1 MFLKEVLLKIL
12 LYTQEIFSP
21 AAPARVPRI
30 PEFWPPHFQGLSI
43 ACSSFLFL
51 KAVALLYQ
59 PVSMKG
65 GRHCVSH
72 FCPVQGAYWCRRSQK
87 VHQCVIDF
95 EGELTESVVPWESCP
110 TCWVRLKLDPLL
122 FISWFVCC
130 LAFFFLSESFNDSNV
145 TPRAEFSK
153 PGFPKAHEGCL
164 DEIMSICRYE
174 QTTTSPK
181 ASFQVR
187 CSCAH
192 SKNCLFLPF
201 TFRNSAVVY
210 ITINA
215 A

>member
-12 LYTQEIFSP
+12 LYTREIFSP

-43 ACSSFLFL
+43 ACSGFLFL

-95 EGELTESVVPWESCP
+95 EGELTESVC
-110 TCWVRLKLDPLL
+110 CAMGKLSHLLSQTEIGSLAFYFLVCLL
-122 FISWFVCC
+122 FG
-130 LAFFFLSESFNDSNV
+130 FFFSCLNLLM
-145 TPRAEFSK
+145 TLMWH
-153 PGFPKAHEGCL
+153 PGQSSPNLA
-164 DEIMSICRYE
+164 
-174 QTTTSPK
+174 SPK
-181 ASFQVR
+181 LMKAALMKSWAYVGMSKLQQVQK
-187 CSCAH
+187 H
-192 SKNCLFLPF
+192 H
-201 TFRNSAVVY
+201 FRFDAVVLTPKIAY
-210 ITINA
+210 FCRSHFEILQLST
-215 A
+215 

>member
-43 ACSSFLFL
+43 ACSGFLFL

-87 VHQCVIDF
+87 VHQTCHWFWGWINRICLLCH
-95 EGELTESVVPWESCP
+95 GKVVPLVESDWNWIPCFLFP
-110 TCWVRLKLDPLL
+110 GLFVVWLFFSCLNLL
-122 FISWFVCC
+122 MTLMWHPGQSSPN
-130 LAFFFLSESFNDSNV
+130 LA
-145 TPRAEFSK
+145 
-153 PGFPKAHEGCL
+153 
-164 DEIMSICRYE
+164 
-174 QTTTSPK
+174 SPK
-181 ASFQVR
+181 LMKAALMKSWAYVGMSKLQQVQK
-187 CSCAH
+187 H
-192 SKNCLFLPF
+192 H
-201 TFRNSAVVY
+201 FRFDAVVLTPKIAY
-210 ITINA
+210 FCRSHFEILQLST
-215 A
+215 